1 MTRGTLRTLLITVS
15 LIIVMAGGL
24 WYALGGGEQEIIT
37 GQVVQLSG
45 NSANGFKQATDPRAF
60 TFPRDH
66 GPHPDY
72 QTEWWYYTGSLESE
86 SGRLLGYQLTFFR
99 QGLSSKP
106 ISRTSEWAT
115 NDVYFAHFTVS
126 DIDGERFDAAERV
139 DRGGGAGLAGAEG
152 NPYHI
157 FVESWSAK
165 DEGGLVKLSAQDED
179 VAIALNLRSEKQP
192 TLQGNGGLSPK
203 SEEPG
208 KASYYYS
215 LTHLATTGT
224 ITVGNDVFRV
234 NGVSWFDHEW
244 ATNPLQREQ
253 VGWQWFGLHLDD
265 GRDVM
270 WGELRRPDG
279 TVDWGGGSI
288 TYPTTQTTRI
298 GINDVMILYPEDATL
313 MVLNS
318 WKSPETGIEYPSRW
332 RLLIP
337 KANLDLEVVPLLADQ
352 ELRLKTMV
360 YWEGAAKVAG
370 NADGR
375 GYVELTGYGQ
385 AGSPLR

>member
-1 MTRGTLRTLLITVS
+1 
-15 LIIVMAGGL
+15 
-24 WYALGGGEQEIIT
+24 
-37 GQVVQLSG
+37 
-45 NSANGFKQATDPRAF
+45 
-60 TFPRDH
+60 
-66 GPHPDY
+66 
-72 QTEWWYYTGSLESE
+72 
-86 SGRLLGYQLTFFR
+86 
-99 QGLSSKP
+99 
-106 ISRTSEWAT
+106 
-115 NDVYFAHFTVS
+115 
-126 DIDGERFDAAERV
+126 
-139 DRGGGAGLAGAEG
+139 
-152 NPYHI
+152 
-157 FVESWSAK
+157 
-165 DEGGLVKLSAQDED
+165 
-179 VAIALNLRSEKQP
+179 
-192 TLQGNGGLSPK
+192 
-203 SEEPG
+203 
-208 KASYYYS
+208 
-215 LTHLATTGT
+215 
-224 ITVGNDVFRV
+224 
-234 NGVSWFDHEW
+234 
-244 ATNPLQREQ
+244 
-253 VGWQWFGLHLDD
+253 
-265 GRDVM
+265 M